1 MKRACVFVALLL
13 SALPARAETKLGVSG
28 ERFTINGAPT
38 FLLGISYYGGAGAP
52 DETVRRDL
60 DDMRRDGF
68 NWLRVW
74 ATWGG
79 PDPDASAVG
88 PNGSPREAAMARLR
102 KLVESC
108 DARGMAVDVTLS
120 RQAGT
125 TRPGGIADAAGHRRA
140 VETLLTAL
148 RPHRNWY
155 LDLANERN
163 IGDARFVSYDELK
176 TLRDYAKDLD
186 PQRLITASHSSGD
199 DDFLAAIE
207 KYVSVV
213 RVDFVAQHRGR
224 YRGSARETEEM
235 TRRYVR
241 RMKDLGTVL
250 PVHFQ
255 EPFRRGYAD
264 WQPAA
269 EDYEADLRGAVRGGA
284 AGWCFH
290 NGDDRRTPD
299 KRPRR
304 SFDLHEHRLYEQL
317 DDVEAT
323 VVRRLKPVV
332 DAAAA
337 GQ

>member
-120 RQAGT
+120 
-125 TRPGGIADAAGHRRA
+125 
-140 VETLLTAL
+140 
-148 RPHRNWY
+148 
-155 LDLANERN
+155 NERN
-163 IGDARFVSYDELK
+163 VGDARFVSYDELK